1 MDRAKTHKA
10 LPIDNAMY
18 TANMSPNPT
27 VGLVA
32 DVGGAAHAIQYPQPH
47 PKLPSSKNPLSLSNC
62 FHNFGTEKSNSQK
75 S

>member
-1 MDRAKTHKA
+1 MQWSMFLKNFSDVSSPISETSMDRAKTHKA

-32 DVGGAAHAIQYPQPH
+32 DVGGDAHAIQ
-47 PKLPSSKNPLSLSNC
+47 
-62 FHNFGTEKSNSQK
+62 
-75 S
+75 